1 MRRYGLLSPGGVG
14 MAARSSAHFVDL
26 VSFGMNDV
34 QETIKRRLGGMRDYS
49 LAKHND
55 LSATYLRDVIRGEGD
70 SFKAKDIKGLTDQRV
85 RQILDRVDEG
95 ALPKKDKQLLLT
107 KVNEI
112 QGRKRAELSVHDKFL
127 AHYFTRLVAVN
138 AEIGERETDITS
150 FVSVCNEYLS
160 PSKRMVYDELK
171 FSLRIEDDAGKEIA
185 LSALSS
191 GEKQIVS
198 VFSHLYLDEHEDQIV
213 IIDEPE
219 LSLSVP
225 WQKRFLND
233 ILESKRCSMLVAVT
247 HSPFI
252 YDEYLREATVDLR
265 RLTETRKA

>member
-1 MRRYGLLSPGGVG
+1 
-14 MAARSSAHFVDL
+14 
-26 VSFGMNDV
+26 
-34 QETIKRRLGGMRDYS
+34 
-49 LAKHND
+49 
-55 LSATYLRDVIRGEGD
+55 
-70 SFKAKDIKGLTDQRV
+70 
-85 RQILDRVDEG
+85 
-95 ALPKKDKQLLLT
+95 
-107 KVNEI
+107 
-112 QGRKRAELSVHDKFL
+112 
-127 AHYFTRLVAVN
+127 
-138 AEIGERETDITS
+138 
-150 FVSVCNEYLS
+150 
-160 PSKRMVYDELK
+160 MVYDELK